1 MLMVTGES
9 KDDAISYNNIIL
21 NEKLANIYSNF
32 LESSDLYE
40 AVSKKLGQDYNPE
53 DIKSNLD
60 YEVNPQG
67 GVISFSYTD
76 TNKDRASDTL
86 TLITEEFR
94 TYALNFL
101 NMDNIEYLQKT
112 KVDAPSKIKGIIF
125 SILGLVAG
133 ALWEFL

>member
-76 TNKDRASDTL
+76 TNKDMASDTL